1 MKQAYEFHRKILD
14 AGFLICL
21 SVGALYAGA
30 RTGLT
35 PQDPT
40 KGVAVVFAPWTS
52 PNAVITQAVAAG
64 SRFVRF
70 GSLPFIAIVM
80 PDDAAY
86 PDRMF
91 GEGAWLVVDSQA
103 PGGCFTAAPNARKNS

>member
-1 MKQAYEFHRKILD
+1 MQQPYGLRRKIFD

-21 SVGALYAGA
+21 SIVALYAGA

-35 PQDPT
+35 PQNSSQS
-40 KGVAVVFAPWTS
+40 VAVIFAPWTS
-52 PNAVITQAVAAG
+52 ASQAISKAVASG

-70 GSLPFIAIVM
+70 GGLPFIAVVI

-86 PDRMF
+86 ADRMF
-91 GEGAWLVVDSQA
+91 GAGAWLVVDSQA
-103 PGGCFTAAPNARKNS
+103 PGGCSRANLTTRKSP